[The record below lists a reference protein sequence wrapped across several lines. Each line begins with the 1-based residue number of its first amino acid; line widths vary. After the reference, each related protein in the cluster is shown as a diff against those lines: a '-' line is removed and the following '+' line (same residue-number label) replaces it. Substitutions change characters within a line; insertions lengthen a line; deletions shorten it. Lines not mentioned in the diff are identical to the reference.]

1 MSNNMGKLFLVIM
14 MVLISLLTTYIA
26 FNTTGNDRL
35 TFSLIGYGLVALL
48 HMKRRMMM
56 QDEKSYQLSNS

>member
-26 FNTTGNDRL
+26 FNTTGNDSL

-56 QDEKSYQLSNS
+56 QDEKSYRLINS